1 MLLFRHAHLV
11 LTNLAVHPEAPTSEL
26 LKEAKRDVQQNLKK
40 LDKLNPRLRKRYER
54 FQEILSEREARRL
67 ALLEAQQSEV
77 EGDAIS
83 FQGALE
89 SDNVHHLEGGDH
101 RELAVQLAQHE
112 MSRRATERR
121 ATRQAGISQD
131 EERARRA
138 GRVWEIGDN
147 REPDDL
153 SRRLQEVRAQVE
165 RPGRELGQPS
175 QWKDTDKTYAY
186 PHVPLNH
193 AMPKMEP
200 PVPSQTTQLPDLPP
214 KSVLRPNVPGPRLP
228 EKPSAAI
235 TDLSHQHG
243 PSPVIPPKFSTG
255 SNDISRSHDPSP
267 TIPPKHQNQQQTVP
281 LKPTYT
287 FKPSAYLE
295 NGNPLRTLFLPPT
308 LRHSFLSL
316 AHPNTKRNLE
326 TCAFLAGTLL
336 SNALFVSKLIIPRQ
350 TSTSDTCEMTHES
363 DLFDYIDGFADLM
376 ILGWIHTHPRQTCFM
391 SSRDLHTHAGYQMM
405 LPESV
410 AIVCAPSQP
419 PSRPSAP
426 ASGLELREEEE
437 AGDWGIFRLT
447 DPPGKGVILA
457 CEKPGVFHP
466 HDCANIYTDALR
478 PGHVVEARGL
488 KFEVVDLR

>member
-1 MLLFRHAHLV
+1 M
-11 LTNLAVHPEAPTSEL
+11 
-26 LKEAKRDVQQNLKK
+26 
-40 LDKLNPRLRKRYER
+40 
-54 FQEILSEREARRL
+54 
-67 ALLEAQQSEV
+67 
-77 EGDAIS
+77 
-83 FQGALE
+83 
-89 SDNVHHLEGGDH
+89 
-101 RELAVQLAQHE
+101 
-112 MSRRATERR
+112 
-121 ATRQAGISQD
+121 
-131 EERARRA
+131 
-138 GRVWEIGDN
+138 WEIADN

-165 RPGRELGQPS
+165 RPGREAGQLS
-175 QWKDTDKTYAY
+175 QRKDTEKTYAY
-186 PHVPLNH
+186 PHIPLNH
-193 AMPKMEP
+193 AMPKLEP
-200 PVPSQTTQLPDLPP
+200 PIPSKTVQAPDIPP
-214 KSVLRPNVPGPRLP
+214 KASLRSNISAPPLP
-228 EKPSAAI
+228 EKIVPAKYSIAA
-235 TDLSHQHG
+235 T
-243 PSPVIPPKFSTG
+243 
-255 SNDISRSHDPSP
+255 DISPTHDS
-267 TIPPKHQNQQQTVP
+267 TAVIPPKHQTHQPTLP

-316 AHPNTKRNLE
+316 AQPNTERNLE

-336 SNALFVSKLIIPRQ
+336 SNALFVSKLIFPRQ

-363 DLFDYIDGFADLM
+363 DLFDYIDSFEDLM

-410 AIVCAPSQP
+410 AVVCAPSQR
-419 PSRPSAP
+419 PSRPSGGEFAHHRDDDDD
-426 ASGLELREEEE
+426 GYDDDK
-437 AGDWGIFRLT
+437 AGDWGVFRLT

-488 KFEVVDLR
+488 EFEVVDLR

>member
-26 LKEAKRDVQQNLKK
+26 LKEAKKDVQHNLKK
-40 LDKLNPRLRKRYER
+40 LDKLNPRIRKRYER
-54 FQEILSEREARRL
+54 FQELLSEREARRL

-89 SDNVHHLEGGDH
+89 SDNVHHLEGGENS
-101 RELAVQLAQHE
+101 ELAVQLAQHE
-112 MSRRATERR
+112 ISRRATERK
-121 ATRQAGISQD
+121 ATRKAGISQD

-138 GRVWEIGDN
+138 GQVWEAGDN

-165 RPGRELGQPS
+165 RPGREVGQPW
-175 QWKDTDKTYAY
+175 QRKDSDKTYAY

-193 AMPKMEP
+193 AVLKAEPAVPPKTVQSP
-200 PVPSQTTQLPDLPP
+200 NLPP
-214 KSVLRPNVPGPRLP
+214 KSILRSDISAPPLP
-228 EKPSAAI
+228 KKLSAAI
-235 TDLSHQHG
+235 TDI
-243 PSPVIPPKFSTG
+243 SPTPRDPVPLIPPKLSPGRT
-255 SNDISRSHDPSP
+255 DTALPHDPAP
-267 TIPPKHQNQQQTVP
+267 TIHYKDQNQQQTVP
-281 LKPTYT
+281 PKPSYS

-308 LRHSFLSL
+308 LRHSFLSV

-326 TCAFLAGTLL
+326 TCAFLAGTLI
-336 SNALFVSKLIIPRQ
+336 SNALFVSKLIFPRQ

-363 DLFDYIDGFADLM
+363 DLFDYIDSFEDLM

-419 PSRPSAP
+419 PSRP
-426 ASGLELREEEE
+426 ASGIELGGDEEA
-437 AGDWGIFRLT
+437 AGDWGVFRLT

-457 CEKPGVFHP
+457 CGKPGVFHP

-488 KFEVVDLR
+488 EVEVVDLR